1 MSKQY
6 MMQNLHEFY
15 LQPNVA
21 CTINAVSEY
30 KVSEF
35 NATLHPHIKIY
46 ISSSCGKVPNNLHL
60 PPFFLHP
67 QSALLNLSLAKLYA
81 NSAIGE

>member
-21 CTINAVSEY
+21 CTTNAVSEY

-35 NATLHPHIKIY
+35 NATLHPHIKI
-46 ISSSCGKVPNNLHL
+46 ISAAAVVKYQITYTFLLSFSTPN
-60 PPFFLHP
+60 PP
-67 QSALLNLSLAKLYA
+67 Y
-81 NSAIGE
+81 

>member
-21 CTINAVSEY
+21 CTTNAVSEY

-35 NATLHPHIKIY
+35 NATLHPHIKI
-46 ISSSCGKVPNNLHL
+46 ISAAAAVVKYQITYT
-60 PPFFLHP
+60 FL
-67 QSALLNLSLAKLYA
+67 LSLSIPNPPY
-81 NSAIGE
+81 